1 MKGLYVTILAGGVG
15 RRMNS
20 EVPKVLHLVKGES
33 MIVRLIRQVQLLNPD
48 KIIVVVGKFYVMI
61 REEIEKYIEYPITY
75 AIQEKPLGTGDAVKS
90 TLHLFNTEEEIT
102 NIILNGDVP
111 MLQFETIQQIYNEY
125 LKRGSKLQITTIELE
140 NPTGNGRIMIN
151 SDGLFEEIKEE
162 KDCTEEQKMIKI
174 VNCGIYICD
183 SSILLKYIP
192 LIESNNAQ
200 NEFYLTDLVKIY
212 IDKSHQPIH
221 QYRLEKEKEKEIY
234 NVNTKEQLKFLQ
246 AS

>member
-1 MKGLYVTILAGGVG
+1 MNGLYVTILAGGVG
-15 RRMNS
+15 KRMNS
-20 EVPKVLHLVKGES
+20 EIPKVLHLVKGES
-33 MIVRLIRQVQLLNPD
+33 MIVRLIRQVLLLNPD

-61 REEIEKYIEYPITY
+61 REEIEKHVEYPITY
-75 AIQEKPLGTGDAVKS
+75 AIQENPLGTGDAVKS
-90 TLHLFNTEEEIT
+90 TLHLFNHSDEIT

-111 MLQFETIQQIYNEY
+111 MLQFQTILQIYKHY
-125 LKRGSKLQITTIELE
+125 LERDSKFQITTIELD
-140 NPTGNGRIMIN
+140 NPTGNGRIKIN
-151 SDGLFEEIKEE
+151 KNGIFEEIKEE
-162 KDCTEEQKMIKI
+162 KDCSAEEKLIKI

-212 IDKSHQPIH
+212 IQQSQQTIH
-221 QYRLEKEKEKEIY
+221 QYRLENEKEKEIY
-234 NVNTKEQLKFLQ
+234 NVNTKEQLNFLQ